1 MAFQEAK
8 TTLPLAAQCPASP
21 CEDRRQ
27 RRAEPLILSEAPG
40 WQRQAVPP
48 TMGGGGGDAA
58 PRPQDKGHPFPQVAV
73 HSSLNVRARLMD
85 EPEKLPRFKS
95 LWGV

>member
-48 TMGGGGGDAA
+48 TMGGVGGCSSLA
-58 PRPQDKGHPFPQVAV
+58 PGQRSPFPPGR
-73 HSSLNVRARLMD
+73 SSFLSQCQG
-85 EPEKLPRFKS
+85 PTH
-95 LWGV
+95 G